1 MFALLRT
8 RRYPE
13 GGVGSS
19 RHIPGERPACWV
31 PWLAQRPWRPLVRPK
46 GPRAPCFIRK
56 GGINNNNNTQVS
68 AYSPSQG
75 AGAARLLGVPAPQ
88 RARRTRCVSRAWLAL
103 QVSRRQRGRPDEVF
117 RVS

>member
-46 GPRAPCFIRK
+46 GPRAPYFIRK
-56 GGINNNNNTQVS
+56 GGINNNNN
-68 AYSPSQG
+68 
-75 AGAARLLGVPAPQ
+75 GVKHGIASD
-88 RARRTRCVSRAWLAL
+88 TIVHIAL
-103 QVSRRQRGRPDEVF
+103 VGSG
-117 RVS
+117 

>member
-46 GPRAPCFIRK
+46 GPRAPYFIRK
-56 GGINNNNNTQVS
+56 GGINNNVGS
-68 AYSPSQG
+68 
-75 AGAARLLGVPAPQ
+75 L
-88 RARRTRCVSRAWLAL
+88 CVDT
-103 QVSRRQRGRPDEVF
+103 VHYG
-117 RVS
+117 

>member
-56 GGINNNNNTQVS
+56 GGINNNNNKPGYTRPHS
-68 AYSPSQG
+68 EIRIY
-75 AGAARLLGVPAPQ
+75 LLNRAFF
-88 RARRTRCVSRAWLAL
+88 RARTV
-103 QVSRRQRGRPDEVF
+103 
-117 RVS
+117 

>member
-56 GGINNNNNTQVS
+56 GGINNNNK
-68 AYSPSQG
+68 G
-75 AGAARLLGVPAPQ
+75 ARKQTTGGP
-88 RARRTRCVSRAWLAL
+88 
-103 QVSRRQRGRPDEVF
+103 
-117 RVS
+117 RVAVG

>member
-31 PWLAQRPWRPLVRPK
+31 PWLAQRPWRPRVRPK
-46 GPRAPCFIRK
+46 GPRAPYFISK
-56 GGINNNNNTQVS
+56 GGINNNNKLMSHSQWMIVLS
-68 AYSPSQG
+68 WDPPLSQPHPSHTPTAVTSYG
-75 AGAARLLGVPAPQ
+75 GEDNRSTIPVLEHMHTGHT
-88 RARRTRCVSRAWLAL
+88 TR
-103 QVSRRQRGRPDEVF
+103 
-117 RVS
+117 

>member
-56 GGINNNNNTQVS
+56 GGINNNNNKMDRRE
-68 AYSPSQG
+68 G
-75 AGAARLLGVPAPQ
+75 ALRGFVPPAAPLG
-88 RARRTRCVSRAWLAL
+88 
-103 QVSRRQRGRPDEVF
+103 RGGPF
-117 RVS
+117 

>member
-19 RHIPGERPACWV
+19 RHIPGERPAGWV

-46 GPRAPCFIRK
+46 GPRAPYFIRK
-56 GGINNNNNTQVS
+56 GGIKNNNSKVHGIIT
-68 AYSPSQG
+68 Y
-75 AGAARLLGVPAPQ
+75 LLYHDRRGV
-88 RARRTRCVSRAWLAL
+88 WL
-103 QVSRRQRGRPDEVF
+103 GEVF
-117 RVS
+117 LLSYFS